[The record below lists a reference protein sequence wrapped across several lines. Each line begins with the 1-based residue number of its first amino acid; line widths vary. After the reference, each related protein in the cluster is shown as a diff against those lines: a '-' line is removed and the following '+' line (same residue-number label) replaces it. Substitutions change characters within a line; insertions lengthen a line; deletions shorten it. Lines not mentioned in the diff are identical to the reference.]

1 MAVEPHDGSS
11 LPNILVPANPPS
23 DDPVAQGDDHL
34 RLLKIVVQ
42 NFYTAYLAELLA
54 AQTRLTTLE
63 TLTASGSVGDA
74 NKLGG
79 QLPAFYRDASN
90 LNAGTVPSARLVGTY
105 AFSISGNAATANS
118 ATHAAD
124 ASTADYATSAGSATT
139 ADKVGTLSEAD
150 IRALQTVHTNTTGFV
165 GNSGIN
171 SSLCTLSMLAMP
183 ACVAELS
190 FMFGH
195 NSGNLFTVTCT
206 AMPSNTALCTRT
218 QSESGY
224 GNTLSTSVVRYIVN
238 IPNGTTQLRFGVVTN
253 AGHIVYFVLNQIM
266 LKVLS

>member
-11 LPNILVPANPPS
+11 LPDILVPANPPS

-105 AFSISGNAATANS
+105 AISISGNAATANS

-124 ASTADYATSAGSATT
+124 ASTADYATSAGDSALL
-139 ADKVGTLSEAD
+139 AG
-150 IRALQTVHTNTTGFV
+150 QTVAQLFANNFRASV
-165 GNSGIN
+165 ASG
-171 SSLCTLSMLAMP
+171 T
-183 ACVAELS
+183 
-190 FMFGH
+190 FTD
-195 NSGNLFTVTCT
+195 LFTVTLPPLSPLRLVRIT
-206 AMPSNTALCTRT
+206 HLLNVYAPPLPLPKAYWMPNNVEIPVMWTDVGYNIEHGYRYLCTGGLF
-218 QSESGY
+218 EVPVGA
-224 GNTLSTSVVRYIVN
+224 TSIKYTI
-238 IPNGTTQLRFGVVTN
+238 GTYTSQPYKMLLEGV
-253 AGHIVYFVLNQIM
+253 
-266 LKVLS
+266 